1 MLNIQT
7 DNRTDR
13 IQITISNM
21 SGRIVSNISNIIGSQ
36 VVRIGDNLDAG
47 VYFVKIIQ
55 GDQTVQLKL
64 IKVN

>member
-1 MLNIQT
+1 
-7 DNRTDR
+7 
-13 IQITISNM
+13 M

-64 IKVN
+64 IKVK